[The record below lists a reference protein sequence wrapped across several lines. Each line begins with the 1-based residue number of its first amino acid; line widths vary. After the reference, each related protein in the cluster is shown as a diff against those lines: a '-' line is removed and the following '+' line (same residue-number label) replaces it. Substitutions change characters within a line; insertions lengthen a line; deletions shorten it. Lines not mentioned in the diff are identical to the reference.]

1 MDNFERFKSL
11 LQGFDS
17 LRRKHLKRKR
27 RAVLDAMGNAMGNA
41 RGAQGN
47 CPVVLA
53 TSLGSHSY
61 YVGRECS
68 NCSTGSVALEFGH
81 FELFFLYAPIKEF

>member
-1 MDNFERFKSL
+1 MCSVHEVVTVLYARRFHGL
-11 LQGFDS
+11 DS
-17 LRRKHLKRKR
+17 LRGRRLKKKGKG
-27 RAVLDAMGNAMGNA
+27 VWGA

-47 CPVVLA
+47 FPVVLA
-53 TSLGSHSY
+53 TSLGSDSY

-68 NCSTGSVALEFGH
+68 TCSTGSAALEFIH

>member
-17 LRRKHLKRKR
+17 LRRRHLKRKG
-27 RAVLDAMGNAMGNA
+27 RAVLDAMGNA

>member
-17 LRRKHLKRKR
+17 LRRRHLKRKG
-27 RAVLDAMGNAMGNA
+27 RAVLDAMGKA

-53 TSLGSHSY
+53 SSLGSDSY

>member
-1 MDNFERFKSL
+1 M
-11 LQGFDS
+11 
-17 LRRKHLKRKR
+17 
-27 RAVLDAMGNAMGNA
+27 

-47 CPVVLA
+47 FPVVLA
-53 TSLGSHSY
+53 NSLGSDSN

-68 NCSTGSVALEFGH
+68 TCSTGSAAIEFIH